1 MYKKLDETIS
11 DTFVKPEK
19 GLYTELFVIENL
31 GLGKKAGNYLKE
43 KYSPKERFKMMRK
56 EYNLAQNN
64 IVKPLALEELNG
76 QKTYVLEKI
85 DGDMLMNSLYKIK
98 GNTKLF
104 YSIKQQLEDTVEIL
118 HRNGYVHGDLV
129 SGNNIMLT
137 KEGKIKL
144 IDSLYIPKDFEYK
157 NIFID
162 LDNEAINSV
171 INLMYGKV
179 GKFIR

>member
-1 MYKKLDETIS
+1 
-11 DTFVKPEK
+11 
-19 GLYTELFVIENL
+19 
-31 GLGKKAGNYLKE
+31 
-43 KYSPKERFKMMRK
+43 
-56 EYNLAQNN
+56 
-64 IVKPLALEELNG
+64 
-76 QKTYVLEKI
+76 
-85 DGDMLMNSLYKIK
+85 MNSLYKIK

>member
-76 QKTYVLEKI
+76 QKNLCSRKDRRRHAYEF
-85 DGDMLMNSLYKIK
+85 SLQNKRKYQTFLQYKAA
-98 GNTKLF
+98 T
-104 YSIKQQLEDTVEIL
+104 
-118 HRNGYVHGDLV
+118 
-129 SGNNIMLT
+129 
-137 KEGKIKL
+137 
-144 IDSLYIPKDFEYK
+144 
-157 NIFID
+157 
-162 LDNEAINSV
+162 
-171 INLMYGKV
+171 
-179 GKFIR
+179 